1 MLAIETQD
9 NEFHDGNGTTEL
21 GTILPA
27 WWLNQV
33 QAEILEVVR
42 AGGLTPDKAQRNQM
56 LNALKKLTN
65 DATNPATLSG
75 DTENQTANGAT
86 GHTHK
91 IERAT
96 DTLAGVV
103 RLIDALNSNDTTAA
117 LSAAQGK
124 VLAESKLDGNSGVT
138 LSTNQTITGYK
149 DFAQGLNSGA
159 PIKVQYAND
168 WVGFI
173 ANQPTEGKN
182 IFFDAYVGNVPR
194 GGMQVVSDGNGQ
206 YSLRFSVTP
215 PGATNV
221 DRRIHGMSVYDNSV
235 WTRAYGWLHEG
246 FVRSGVGHRQNAGHQ
261 VKIGWSGDRLK
272 ATVDSTDLG
281 DFVFDG
287 HFASNSFGQNGYQRL
302 PGGLILQW
310 GRLKVQGDGFYRV
323 WMPIS
328 FPNANLN
335 AQATISIGGAVQGN
349 NVASAHVAWLENS
362 SIHVGFSEN
371 GTFGEQELFWF
382 AIGH

>member
-103 RLIDALNSNDTTAA
+103 RLIDALNSNDTAA

-149 DFAQGLNSGA
+149 DFAQGLSSGA

-173 ANQPTEGKN
+173 ANQPAEGKN
-182 IFFDAYVGNVPR
+182 VFFDAYVRDIPR
-194 GGMQVVSDGNGQ
+194 GGIQVVSDGNGQ

-215 PGATNV
+215 PGATNA
-221 DRRIHGMSVYDNSV
+221 DRRISGLSHAV
-235 WTRAYGWLHEG
+235 WTNAYGWLHEG
-246 FVRSGVGHRQNAGHQ
+246 FVRSGAGIGQNAGNQ
-261 VKIGWSGDRLK
+261 VKIGWSGNRLK

-310 GRLKVQGDGFYRV
+310 GRLRVQGDGFYRV

>member
-1 MLAIETQD
+1 M
-9 NEFHDGNGTTEL
+9 
-21 GTILPA
+21 GTILPS

-149 DFAQGLNSGA
+149 DFAQGLSSGA

-173 ANQPTEGKN
+173 ANQPAEGKN
-182 IFFDAYVGNVPR
+182 VFFDAYVRDIPR
-194 GGMQVVSDGNGQ
+194 GGIQVVSDGNGQ

-215 PGATNV
+215 PGATNA
-221 DRRIHGMSVYDNSV
+221 DRRISGLSVYNHAV
-235 WTRAYGWLHEG
+235 WTNAYGWLHEG
-246 FVRSGVGHRQNAGHQ
+246 FVRSGAGIRQNAGNQ
-261 VKIGWSGDRLK
+261 VKIGWSGNRLK

-310 GRLKVQGDGFYRV
+310 GRLRVQGDGFYRV

>member
-33 QAEILEVVR
+33 QAEILAVVR

-75 DTENQTANGAT
+75 DTENQTADGAT

-96 DTLAGVV
+96 ATLAGVV
-103 RLIDALNSNDTTAA
+103 KLINTLNSDDATAA

-138 LSTNQTITGYK
+138 LTTHQTIAGYK
-149 DFAQGLNSGA
+149 DFAQGLSSGA
-159 PIKVQYAND
+159 PIRVQYAND

-173 ANQPTEGKN
+173 ANQPAEGKN
-182 IFFDAYVGNVPR
+182 VFFDAYVGNVPR

-206 YSLRFSVTP
+206 YSLRLMVTP
-215 PGATNV
+215 AGATNT
-221 DRRIHGMSVYDNSV
+221 DRRIAGLSIYDHAV
-235 WTRAYGWLHEG
+235 WTKAYGWLHEG
-246 FVRSGVGHRQNAGHQ
+246 FVRNGVGIGQNAGNH
-261 VKIGWSGDRLK
+261 VKIGWSGQRLK
-272 ATVDSTDLG
+272 ATVDNTDLG

-287 HFASNSFGQNGYQRL
+287 HFLGNSLGRNGYQKL

-310 GRLKVQGDGFYRV
+310 GEARIQGDGFYRV
-323 WMPIS
+323 WLPIS
-328 FPNANLN
+328 FPAGILN
-335 AQATISIGGAVQGN
+335 AQATISVGGAVQGN
-349 NVASAHVAWLENS
+349 NVVSAHVALLESN

-371 GTFGEQELFWF
+371 GVFGEQSLYWF

>member
-27 WWLNQV
+27 WWLNQI
-33 QAEILEVVR
+33 QAEMLEVIR

-56 LNALKKLTN
+56 LAALKKLMG

-75 DTENQTANGAT
+75 DTENQAAHGTT

-96 DTLAGVV
+96 DQLAGVMK
-103 RLIDALNSNDTTAA
+103 LINHLNSTDATAA

-124 VLAESKLDGNSGVT
+124 VLAESKLDSNSGVT
-138 LSTNQTITGYK
+138 LTTNQTIAGHKT
-149 DFAQGLNSGA
+149 FANGLDSGGL
-159 PIKVQYAND
+159 IKVNYLND
-168 WVGFI
+168 WVGFV
-173 ANQPTEGKN
+173 ANQPTEGRGV
-182 IFFDAYVGNVPR
+182 FFDAHVNNVPR
-194 GGMQVVSDGNGQ
+194 GGMQLVSEGNGQ
-206 YSLRFSVTP
+206 YSLRLTVTP
-215 PGATNV
+215 AGATNS
-221 DRRIHGMSVYDNSV
+221 DRRVEGMNVYDYAV

-246 FVRSGVGHRQNAGHQ
+246 FVRNGVGIGQNAGNH
-261 VKIGWSGDRLK
+261 VKIGWSGTRLK
-272 ATVDSTDLG
+272 ATVDNTDLG

-323 WMPIS
+323 WMPVS